1 MNWWNLE
8 STGVA
13 SSICARQHASERLSV
28 RSGRSV
34 LWVLEESP
42 YGVTRQVTVTLGRLL
57 NYMSAYLDSNG
68 AESHNLQR

>member
-42 YGVTRQVTVTLGRLL
+42 YGVTRQVTVT
-57 NYMSAYLDSNG
+57 
-68 AESHNLQR
+68 